1 VAHDAQGQRLRAMY
15 SLAGKVVHEERR
27 GKGASE
33 YIYVGGRLLATRG
46 PTGGTWTH
54 VDELGSP
61 VAVTDGTGSVVE
73 RRRFEPYGAEL
84 GGQVKDGPGYT
95 GHVSDSATGLSYMQ
109 QRYMDPHLGV
119 FLSVD
124 PVTAYEQP
132 VEQFNRYRYANGNP
146 YRFIDPDGRQAA
158 ERFVERHRNDME
170 AGNGDV
176 YKPLQPIAIAV
187 TGVMLAPVVAEVGMA
202 ALANPAAVATATEIG
217 AGAAGVTGTG
227 AVAGRITG
235 YTKHGLNQAISRD
248 GGRGVSP
255 KAILS
260 AVREPLKVAEQAG
273 GKTVYTGRDAKVV
286 LNGDGK
292 VITTIPRNSNG
303 VRDPKVK

>member
-15 SLAGKVVHEERR
+15 SLAGKVVHEERL

-217 AGAAGVTGTG
+217 AGAAGVTGTAG
-227 AVAGRITG
+227 VAGLAGREAG
-235 YTKHGLNQAISRD
+235 VARDFFSGAKYTDKVLGQMKQGDYHAFPESVKAFQA
-248 GGRGVSP
+248 
-255 KAILS
+255 
-260 AVREPLKVAEQAG
+260 AG
-273 GKTVYTGRDAKVV
+273 QVTSIKG
-286 LNGDGK
+286 GDG
-292 VITTIPRNSNG
+292 VAREMLTIPG
-303 VRDPKVK
+303 GYK

>member
-1 VAHDAQGQRLRAMY
+1 
-15 SLAGKVVHEERR
+15 
-27 GKGASE
+27 
-33 YIYVGGRLLATRG
+33 
-46 PTGGTWTH
+46 
-54 VDELGSP
+54 
-61 VAVTDGTGSVVE
+61 
-73 RRRFEPYGAEL
+73 
-84 GGQVKDGPGYT
+84 
-95 GHVSDSATGLSYMQ
+95 
-109 QRYMDPHLGV
+109 V

-217 AGAAGVTGTG
+217 AGAAGVTGTAG
-227 AVAGRITG
+227 VAGLAGREAG
-235 YTKHGLNQAISRD
+235 VARDFFSGAKYTDKVLGQMKQGDYHAFPESVKAFQA
-248 GGRGVSP
+248 
-255 KAILS
+255 
-260 AVREPLKVAEQAG
+260 AG
-273 GKTVYTGRDAKVV
+273 QVTSIKG
-286 LNGDGK
+286 GDG
-292 VITTIPRNSNG
+292 VAREMLTIPGGYKGREGSFEFIKDANG
-303 VRDPKVK
+303 VINHRLFKPEKEL

>member
-1 VAHDAQGQRLRAMY
+1 
-15 SLAGKVVHEERR
+15 
-27 GKGASE
+27 
-33 YIYVGGRLLATRG
+33 
-46 PTGGTWTH
+46 
-54 VDELGSP
+54 VDTLGSP
-61 VAVTDGTGSVVE
+61 VAVTVGTGSVVE
-73 RRRFEPYGAEL
+73 RRRFEPCGAEL

-217 AGAAGVTGTG
+217 AGAAGVTGTAG
-227 AVAGRITG
+227 VAGLAGREAG
-235 YTKHGLNQAISRD
+235 VARDFFSGAKYTDKVLGQMKQGDYHAFPESVKAFQA
-248 GGRGVSP
+248 
-255 KAILS
+255 
-260 AVREPLKVAEQAG
+260 AG
-273 GKTVYTGRDAKVV
+273 QVTSIKG
-286 LNGDGK
+286 GDG
-292 VITTIPRNSNG
+292 VAREMLTIPGGYKGREGSFEFIKDANG
-303 VRDPKVK
+303 VINHRLFKPEKEL

>member
-15 SLAGKVVHEERR
+15 SLAGKVVHEERL

-217 AGAAGVTGTG
+217 AGAAGVTGTAG
-227 AVAGRITG
+227 VAGLAGREAG
-235 YTKHGLNQAISRD
+235 VARDFFSGAKYTDKVLGQMKQGDYHAFLLLWLPRPKSGLA
-248 GGRGVSP
+248 
-255 KAILS
+255 L
-260 AVREPLKVAEQAG
+260 RE
-273 GKTVYTGRDAKVV
+273 
-286 LNGDGK
+286 
-292 VITTIPRNSNG
+292 
-303 VRDPKVK
+303 